1 MYFFLLKPVDSDVG
15 CLSVIYSVFSP
26 LKVASQDDKI
36 SNDVNDVITHNL
48 VCDIAVAAFVVIML
62 SAEEWII
69 VV

>member
-1 MYFFLLKPVDSDVG
+1 MG

-36 SNDVNDVITHNL
+36 SNDVNYVIFTHNL
-48 VCDIAVAAFVVIML
+48 VWDIAVAAFVVIML